1 MIGSPQLQSEAAL
14 TGGLPVL
21 SMISSDPQKLYE
33 QSYDS
38 DHFTDGKKEW
48 LNYLPKVTQLVW
60 LLLLLLRNLNIV

>member
-1 MIGSPQLQSEAAL
+1 MGLLTVAAS

-21 SMISSDPQKLYE
+21 STISSDPRKLDE

-38 DHFTDGKKEW
+38 AHFTDGKKER
-48 LNYLPKVTQLVW
+48 LNDLPKVTQLVR